1 MTEVDSSSSTSVSSQ
16 TAVRRRSAA
25 HKQARLA
32 DDEQY
37 YPSRGRCPDARGDDS
52 FSKYLG
58 DRQKRF
64 CSYVLGLLVACH
76 QVGSFRPYTSKFL
89 YLQYLDPT
97 TGYASIGLDD
107 IYFVATWVVV
117 LTLLRV
123 VLMDYA
129 LMPMAKTW
137 KIPVKK
143 RFRFAEQGWS
153 VAYYTSSWLAGM
165 YLLYNS
171 EYAFSA
177 RHFWIG
183 WPHYE
188 LHPFMKAYYLVQ
200 MASWVSQIYVLNVE
214 EKRKD
219 YVQMFT
225 HHIITCCLV
234 AGSYYYFYTRV
245 GHVIMVLMDVV
256 DTILSTAK
264 MLKYNGYNRLCDA
277 LFGLFL
283 VSWISG
289 RHVIYNY
296 ITYSAWRHVPHIIKT
311 GCYFDQN
318 GLHKRC
324 FTPTVHV
331 SFVALL
337 VSLQIITLFWLY
349 YILRVVWGIING
361 QSADDNR
368 SDDEHED

>member
-1 MTEVDSSSSTSVSSQ
+1 MTEVDSSSGASVSAQ
-16 TAVRRRSAA
+16 TAVQRQRRRPE
-25 HKQARLA
+25 KE
-32 DDEQY
+32 DEQQQQ
-37 YPSRGRCPDARGDDS
+37 YPAWRQRPDARGEDS
-52 FSKYLG
+52 LTKYLG

-64 CSYVLGLLVACH
+64 CSYVLGLLLACH
-76 QVGSFRPYTSKFL
+76 QTRALQQYTSKFL
-89 YLQYLDPT
+89 YLQYVDPA
-97 TGYASIGLDD
+97 TGLASIGRDD
-107 IYFVATWVVV
+107 VYFVLTWVVV

-123 VLMDYA
+123 ALMDYV
-129 LMPMAKTW
+129 LMPTAKAW
-137 KIPVKK
+137 KIPVRK

-264 MLKYNGYNRLCDA
+264 MLKYKGYNRLCDA

-283 VSWISG
+283 ITWVTG

-296 ITYSAWRHVPHIIKT
+296 ITYSAWRHVPHIIAT

-318 GLHKRC
+318 GHHKRC
-324 FTPTVHV
+324 FTPAVHV
-331 SFVALL
+331 TFVSLL
-337 VSLQIITLFWLY
+337 VSLQIITLIWLY
-349 YILRVVWGIING
+349 YIMRVVWGIING
-361 QSADDNR
+361 HPADDNR